1 LKINQS
7 LLIKK
12 RELKMKKILL
22 TIMAGV
28 LTTLSVNA
36 QVDYGFETWVT
47 ASGAA
52 QNPTGWASFNVLTA
66 FGMKQTVFKDTAA
79 PYVGKAAA
87 RIVTQP
93 VVSPIP
99 IPGGYDTVGI
109 LAIGVISATGIQFG
123 TPYTNRPQVVHFA
136 TKYQPVGSDT
146 GFVTVALTK
155 FNTTTSK
162 IDIIAS
168 GIWNTTA
175 TSTSWTA
182 QALTLTYAP
191 GLMNVAPDSIKIMA
205 SSSSLYRPK
214 VGSTFYIDDIT
225 MTGYVSTN
233 NIDGV
238 ENNVSVYP
246 APAKESVSF
255 SISVKAYAVQIMDI
269 TGRNLGVFP
278 MTNNKVT
285 IETANYKAGMYIY
298 NVVNE
303 QGKALGRGKFEVV
316 K

>member
-1 LKINQS
+1 
-7 LLIKK
+7 
-12 RELKMKKILL
+12 MKKILL

-47 ASGAA
+47 SGSA
-52 QNPTGWASFNVLTA
+52 QDPTGWASFNVLTTV
-66 FGMKQTVFKDTAA
+66 GMTPTVIKETTAPYAGTAA
-79 PYVGKAAA
+79 AK
-87 RIVTQP
+87 IVTQ
-93 VVSPIP
+93 VIP
-99 IPGGYDTVGI
+99 ALVTIPGYDTVGI
-109 LAIGVISATGIQFG
+109 LAIGSVDLANKKINFG

-136 TKYQPVGSDT
+136 TKYQPASLDT
-146 GFVTVALTK
+146 GFVTVQLTRFNAL
-155 FNTTTSK
+155 TSK
-162 IDIIAS
+162 IELV
-168 GIWNTTA
+168 GGGTWNTSA

-182 QALTLTYAP
+182 QALTLNYVP
-191 GLMNVAPDSIKIMA
+191 GMMNVAPDSIKIMA

-214 VGSTFYIDDIT
+214 VNSALYIDDIS

-233 NIDGV
+233 DIDGI
-238 ENNVSVYP
+238 ENNVTVYP

-255 SISVKAYAVQIMDI
+255 SISVRAYAVQIMDI

-285 IETANYKAGMYIY
+285 LETNSYKAGMYIY
-298 NVVNE
+298 NVVDE
-303 QGKALGRGKFEVV
+303 HGKALGRGKFEVV